1 MKKALIILITLAA
14 IAMQTTAA
22 IGDWKIYMSYNEP
35 QEIEAAG
42 NYLFVRASN
51 SLYLYNKND
60 QSIQTFDKTTGL
72 SDVVINKISW
82 NQHTKR
88 LVIVYDNSN
97 IDLMD
102 INGNVMNIPD
112 LYNKSM
118 TGDKTVNS
126 ITNYGK
132 YAYLATNFGG
142 IKINVEKAE
151 IAESYI
157 LDFGSRIIQ
166 EGNTDIFIRAI
177 DWKVYKCPKTSNTQ
191 DKANWQQ
198 TTSWDVSLV
207 IDNTAWDENIE
218 LVKTLQPGGPKYN
231 QFEYMIY
238 NGDILYSTNGTFSRA
253 ETAFVQM
260 LKDGEWSEFEND
272 DISKKT
278 GVKYE
283 NLLCLDIDPNDS
295 KHVIAGG
302 RNGLYEYYDGVFQTY
317 WNNANSPIEPFNGT
331 SKEYQLI
338 KGVKFD
344 NNSNIYAFNC
354 EAPNKSMLKLTKSK
368 TWEDLDNNI
377 LKGSDGKSLVALT
390 NPMIDSR
397 GLMWFVNNDWRKPMV
412 FCYDMENQKYIYA
425 ISSFINQ
432 DGKQI
437 NVTGGIHKVE
447 EDLEHNIW
455 IISNIGCFVIYENEI
470 GKDNPTMTQIKIPRN
485 DGTNLADYLLD
496 GSDISDIIIDGGNRK
511 WFAVSGNG
519 IIVMSADNIVQE
531 MHLTKDNSP
540 LLSNNVINLCINKA
554 NGEIFINTDKGLC
567 SFISD
572 ATQAADDIVSDN
584 IYAYPNPVLPDY
596 KGLITIVGLT
606 NSSDIKIVSS
616 NGSII
621 YEGKSIGGTFTWNGK
636 DKKGNNVASGVYIA
650 YIASSDGSKGGV
662 CKITVL
668 K

>member
-14 IAMQTTAA
+14 IAMQTIAA

-102 INGNVMNIPD
+102 INGNVVNIPD

-166 EGNTDIFIRAI
+166 EGNTDIFIRSI

-231 QFEYMIY
+231 YFGYIKIID
-238 NGDILYSTNGTFSRA
+238 NTLYSCSGGYSPFGVFKYPGTIQTFSG
-253 ETAFVQM
+253 
-260 LKDGEWSEFEND
+260 GEWGNYQENIKD
-272 DISKKT
+272 YTQMDFDWI
-278 GVKYE
+278 V
-283 NLLCLDIDPNDS
+283 CLDYKNG
-295 KHVIAGG
+295 HLFYGG
-302 RNGLYEYYDGVFQTY
+302 MNGL
-317 WNNANSPIEPFNGT
+317 
-331 SKEYQLI
+331 
-338 KGVKFD
+338 
-344 NNSNIYAFNC
+344 
-354 EAPNKSMLKLTKSK
+354 
-368 TWEDLDNNI
+368 
-377 LKGSDGKSLVALT
+377 
-390 NPMIDSR
+390 
-397 GLMWFVNNDWRKPMV
+397 
-412 FCYDMENQKYIYA
+412 
-425 ISSFINQ
+425 
-432 DGKQI
+432 
-437 NVTGGIHKVE
+437 
-447 EDLEHNIW
+447 
-455 IISNIGCFVIYENEI
+455 
-470 GKDNPTMTQIKIPRN
+470 
-485 DGTNLADYLLD
+485 
-496 GSDISDIIIDGGNRK
+496 
-511 WFAVSGNG
+511 
-519 IIVMSADNIVQE
+519 
-531 MHLTKDNSP
+531 
-540 LLSNNVINLCINKA
+540 
-554 NGEIFINTDKGLC
+554 
-567 SFISD
+567 
-572 ATQAADDIVSDN
+572 
-584 IYAYPNPVLPDY
+584 
-596 KGLITIVGLT
+596 
-606 NSSDIKIVSS
+606 
-616 NGSII
+616 
-621 YEGKSIGGTFTWNGK
+621 
-636 DKKGNNVASGVYIA
+636 
-650 YIASSDGSKGGV
+650 
-662 CKITVL
+662 
-668 K
+668 